1 MIAEK
6 DVIGVIEGLAQ
17 AELRAWVKAGWVR
30 PDRRGN
36 RYIYREI
43 DLARVRFIHEIR
55 NELQV
60 GEDALPVVLSL
71 VDQIHGLRGT
81 LKALAAAVEA
91 QPQTVRR
98 RIAVLVAERRAGSSG
113 RSPKAKRR

>member
-1 MIAEK
+1 MIVEK
-6 DVIGVIEGLAQ
+6 DVIGLIEGLAQ

-30 PDRRGN
+30 PDRRGS

-91 QPQTVRR
+91 QPETVRR
-98 RIAVLVAERRAGSSG
+98 SIAVMVAERRVGRGRRGSG
-113 RSPKAKRR
+113 QNRR